1 MPERIINAMNEA
13 SHNPI
18 FMWLLAVAGASFAG
32 LAALLKSGEKITLRA
47 FAAASLNSGVAGS
60 VIFFLGYGRFADDTT
75 FLVGVSILG
84 GVGGATTL
92 SFGLELA
99 KTVLRAV
106 AGRYA
111 KGETK

>member
-1 MPERIINAMNEA
+1 MPDRILSAMNEA

-18 FMWLLAVAGASFAG
+18 FMWLLAVMGANFAG
-32 LAALLKSGEKITLRA
+32 LASLLKSGENISARA
-47 FAAASLNSGVAGS
+47 FAAASLNSSVAGS
-60 VIFFLGYGRFADDTT
+60 IIFFLGYSRFTDDMS

-99 KTVLRAV
+99 KTVLRAL

-111 KGETK
+111 KGK